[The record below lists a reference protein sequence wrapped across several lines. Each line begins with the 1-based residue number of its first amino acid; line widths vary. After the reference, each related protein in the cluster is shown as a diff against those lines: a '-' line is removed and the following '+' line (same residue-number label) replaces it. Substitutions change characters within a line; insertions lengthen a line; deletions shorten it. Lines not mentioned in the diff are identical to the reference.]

1 MAVLTIFIHE
11 DSPGAGSLT
20 WLPPSQGTLGQALG
34 LCFPPSTPDRLQ
46 QADESQEPQAG
57 SPHLYPAQVSCQAR
71 VPGWVPVLSS
81 PGFVLVSSC
90 HGDQSQLPWQKRA
103 PPGQG
108 SASHHQPLHGPT
120 SSTRSATGW
129 VRGREHWGSGRSEQ
143 GLSSP
148 EPLSNAAQGPCQLL
162 QLGPAP
168 GAERCLL
175 HPWLGFHF
183 TDGGVG
189 TQSRHRHQEAE
200 LGREDPR
207 PPADELP
214 LSPELAAVTG
224 LRVATGGLPG
234 RWGPR
239 EEPRA

>member
-1 MAVLTIFIHE
+1 MA
-11 DSPGAGSLT
+11 SSQPGDPGPL
-20 WLPPSQGTLGQALG
+20 
-34 LCFPPSTPDRLQ
+34 FPPLSAPDRLQ
-46 QADESQEPQAG
+46 QADESQEPQAS
-57 SPHLYPAQVSCQAR
+57 SPHLHPAQVSCQAR
-71 VPGWVPVLSS
+71 MPGWVPVLSS

-90 HGDQSQLPWQKRA
+90 HGDQSRLPWQKRA

-108 SASHHQPLHGPT
+108 SASPHQSLRGPT

-129 VRGREHWGSGRSEQ
+129 VRGRERWGSGRLGQ

-148 EPLSNAAQGPCQLL
+148 EPPSNATQGLCQLL

-175 HPWLGFHF
+175 HPWLGFRF

-189 TQSRHRHQEAE
+189 TQSRHKEAE

-234 RWGPR
+234 R
-239 EEPRA
+239 